1 MINPVTNTTHTQ
13 PAAPAPANTKPVE
26 AKPPVAVKKDTVQI
40 STASQAA
47 LQEAT
52 ETVVQTAKEA
62 RSGDHQAMRLL
73 AKETAKEAAANSVGK
88 EIV

>member
-13 PAAPAPANTKPVE
+13 PPAPKAAPVSE
-26 AKPPVAVKKDTVQI
+26 KPPELKATAKDIVQL

-52 ETVVQTAKEA
+52 ETAAQTAKEA

-73 AKETAKEAAANSVGK
+73 AKEAAKEAAVNPFEKG
-88 EIV
+88 IV